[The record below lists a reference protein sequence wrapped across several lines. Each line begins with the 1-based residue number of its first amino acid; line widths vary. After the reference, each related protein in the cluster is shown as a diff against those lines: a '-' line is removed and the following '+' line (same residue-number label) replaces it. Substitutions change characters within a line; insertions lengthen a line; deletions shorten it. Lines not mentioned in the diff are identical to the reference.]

1 MRLKSSKSSHLLT
14 NSPKSVKGRAGNC
27 AISAGFWSRLGA
39 SYQNFIDHRWPDRM
53 GNLEYL
59 QLTLSSS
66 QDEGDDY
73 PDGDRG
79 VAVKEAKPIL
89 KRPSLYKVVLLND
102 DYTPMD
108 FVVEVLERF
117 FAMGREKAVKVM
129 LQVHTQGK
137 GVCGV
142 YTRDIAETKAA
153 QVNQFARENQHP
165 LLCEIEAAGE
175 GDEA

>member
-1 MRLKSSKSSHLLT
+1 
-14 NSPKSVKGRAGNC
+14 
-27 AISAGFWSRLGA
+27 
-39 SYQNFIDHRWPDRM
+39 M
-53 GNLEYL
+53 GNLKFL
-59 QLTLSSS
+59 QLTLSSHG
-66 QDEGDDY
+66 DEGEDDV
-73 PDGDRG
+73 GHDRG
-79 VAVKEAKPIL
+79 VAVQEAKPTL
-89 KRPSLYKVVLLND
+89 KRPSMYKVVLMND

-108 FVVEVLERF
+108 FVVEVLESF
-117 FAMGREKAVKVM
+117 FSMNREKAVKVM

-153 QVNQFARENQHP
+153 QVNQYARENQHP